1 MLLLMVWAVQG
12 DETRES
18 NGRIEAVQ
26 AETTVAAS
34 VQLRPRFTV
43 KPSGMTAR

>member
-34 VQLRPRFTV
+34 VQLRPRFAV